1 MPLSASKLYYFLS
14 HREVQQQT
22 TASGYYSLVGPSSR
36 VLLADHATFQTSA
49 QGLVDRVVKPGKCT
63 RIFVPLVFSY
73 APDVT
78 VLCDD
83 KSLYHFTTVY

>member
-1 MPLSASKLYYFLS
+1 MPLSASKLLYYFITS
-14 HREVQQQT
+14 CEVQQQT

-63 RIFVPLVFSY
+63 RMFIPLVF
-73 APDVT
+73 
-78 VLCDD
+78 
-83 KSLYHFTTVY
+83 FVYSRRYRII